1 MDLDDLEAKIDSQTA
16 AIVVN
21 NPSNPCGSVFS
32 RRHLLEILDIA
43 RRHCVPIIADEIYD
57 TIVSSV

>member
-1 MDLDDLEAKIDSQTA
+1 MAQNLDIEIQHYNLLPEKEWEIDIESMAKLVNEKTK

-32 RRHLLEILDIA
+32 K
-43 RRHCVPIIADEIYD
+43 
-57 TIVSSV
+57 